1 MIDVVTILGYVL
13 VPITSVITWMATR
26 KKQRNDFLKE
36 LQSSIDVL
44 AAENKTLYKELLDL
58 RRDLYERDKEI
69 LELKKQL
76 LKKNENAK

>member
-1 MIDVVTILGYVL
+1 MILGYVL
-13 VPITSVITWMATR
+13 TPVTGVVTWMITR

-44 AAENKTLYKELLDL
+44 AGENKVLYKELLDL

-69 LELKKQL
+69 FELKKQL
-76 LKKNENAK
+76 LKRRG